1 MKTFNVRLF
10 ICLPLFLLLA
20 VALLLFAVYRQ
31 AVNLEEGYFET
42 VRAGLAARDF
52 LMRDLVKEYIRR
64 GEYEKLR
71 AYCADAAKQMNIRVT
86 VIDEKGKILAESEN
100 DPHFME
106 NHLERPEIAAAL
118 AGTASGATRYSSTL
132 GTDMSYYAM
141 PVVVNGKTYCI
152 RTAVGS
158 ARLGV
163 LLKQAFRTILL
174 AGVIGALAA
183 AGLAFYLFRLVTH
196 PLDELRRAA
205 EKVAHGNYDVSLPIP
220 SNGEVRTLA
229 LALNSMSEELKAKLS
244 KITREKNERDAI
256 LSSMTEG
263 VILVKGNGTI
273 KRWNR
278 AAETMFHFNGTGE
291 HELSFA
297 AVTGSRELIR
307 LTEEAKSSDRIC
319 EAELTLN
326 MPDGPRSFIARAGR
340 LNLGEKR
347 RPGVLLVLTDI
358 TVIRK
363 LEEFRRDFIA
373 DVSHEIKTPLTSIVA
388 AVETLENA
396 RGDQEAQARF
406 LKIITQQATRL
417 NALVQDILSLSN
429 LEHKR
434 LSSEGEMPE
443 LSIEGVLRE
452 AVELCRPRAEEKNIR
467 LNLEITGS
475 VTAHADARL
484 LEQAVVNL
492 IDNAVKYSGE
502 NSEVKISLRCLDG
515 ALARIDVE
523 DHGIGIAKE
532 HQERVFE
539 RFYRVDKARSRKLGG
554 TGLGL
559 AIVKH
564 VALFH
569 GGKAGVV
576 SEPGKGSDFY
586 IQFPL
591 NCRKNS

>member
-1 MKTFNVRLF
+1 MKTFNARLF

-31 AVNLEEGYFET
+31 AAGLEEGYFET
-42 VRAGLAARDF
+42 VRSGLAARDF
-52 LMRDLVKEYIRR
+52 LMRDLVSEYIRR

-71 AYCADAAKQMNIRVT
+71 AYCARAAKQMDMRVT
-86 VIDEKGKILAESEN
+86 VIDGEGKILAESEN

-141 PVVVNGKTYCI
+141 PIVIDGKHYCI

-174 AGVIGALAA
+174 AGIIGALVA

-196 PLDELRRAA
+196 PLDQLRRAA
-205 EKVAHGNYDVSLPIP
+205 EKVAHGDYDVSLPVP
-220 SNGEVRTLA
+220 ANGEIRTLA
-229 LALNSMSEELKAKLS
+229 IALNAMSEELKAKLA

-263 VILVKGNGTI
+263 VILVKGNGII

-278 AAETMFHFNGTGE
+278 AAETMFRFSGSPDA
-291 HELSFA
+291 ELSFA

-307 LTEEAKSSDRIC
+307 LTEEAKNSDTIC
-319 EAELTLN
+319 EAELSLN
-326 MPDGPRSFIARAGR
+326 MPDGERSFIARAGR

-388 AVETLENA
+388 AVETLESA
-396 RGDQEAQARF
+396 QGDPEAQTRF

-434 LSSEGEMPE
+434 LSPDSEMADFAV
-443 LSIEGVLRE
+443 EGVLRE
-452 AVELCRPRAEEKNIR
+452 ALELCRPRAEEKKIR
-467 LNLEITGS
+467 LNLEISENMTVCG
-475 VTAHADARL
+475 DARL

-492 IDNAVKYSGE
+492 IDNAVKYSSE
-502 NSEVKISLRCLDG
+502 NSEVDITLRRTDDG
-515 ALARIDVE
+515 LVRIDVA

-569 GGKAGVV
+569 GGRAGVV

-586 IQFPL
+586 IQFPQKRAG
-591 NCRKNS
+591 NA